1 MLVIHN
7 LHYITTVTN
16 LWSVVDSKD
25 LSIASVVIRNGS
37 SLRLPSSD
45 SGYVHFQN
53 IDYLLK
59 IRLLYTM

>member
-7 LHYITTVTN
+7 LHYIITVTN
-16 LWSVVDSKD
+16 LWSVVGSKD
-25 LSIASVVIRNGS
+25 LTIASVMIRNGS

-53 IDYLLK
+53 NDCLLK
-59 IRLLYTM
+59 NTFTAM